1 MSQFLNYYSYLIDIG
16 ATVAQFQA
24 EIKTHLTANGWQVVG
39 EKVPVANDANARG
52 ILDVIPPASSPIGNG
67 THMEVTRFVFARSG
81 VSITNYI
88 RTVAAPTLPVF
99 TLTNNASG
107 TSTMTV
113 YMEDASF
120 SFAGTSGYTTAQNA
134 ALLLAQLQGSA
145 NEYVQMFTYSISG
158 AVITAT
164 PVSTSAP
171 MVSFQQAV
179 YNSPSVTVA
188 VSGSDVPLYRH
199 TRPVSQ
205 SVACDY
211 TNGFIYFL
219 TVNERSIIIA
229 TKTVGNYYGPL
240 CAFYQDRTIA
250 LAQTPPGLMPIES
263 VIVPTSAI
271 TLGVKTYAA
280 MTHCWGTEY
289 SSNGTTN
296 PYYSYNNIS
305 PAVIL
310 PNCQLMHTSGAMA
323 NLSCWGRYNGYYT
336 NIENGYTGTAEDYS
350 YHLGTPLASVLGI
363 IYGTA
368 SELSVALNYT
378 QVLPLASPGVS
389 KAYAITSTVPSP
401 IYYTYIFPPITYE
414 DVLFANFTATS
425 ESLHY
430 VKNLQTTS
438 TLQTTMDGTTS
449 YATLDVGD
457 ASAFPASGT
466 VIIDSET
473 LEYTSKTGNTLNG
486 ITHAKYGTTKAAHAP
501 GATVYVASWLVK
513 INTGLLQAGFNKPT
527 N

>member
-24 EIKTHLTANGWQVVG
+24 EIKTRLTANGWQVVA

-67 THMEVTRFVFARSG
+67 THMEVTRLIFTRASVG
-81 VSITNYI
+81 IVNYI

-99 TLTNNASG
+99 TLTNNITG
-107 TSTMTV
+107 VNTMAL
-113 YMEDASF
+113 YMEDAAF
-120 SFAGTSGYTTAQNA
+120 SFKGTSEYTTAQNA

-179 YNSPSVTVA
+179 YNSPSVAVA

-199 TRPVSQ
+199 SRPVSQ

-240 CAFYQDRTIA
+240 CAFYQDHTIA

-280 MTHCWGTEY
+280 MTHCWGTTY
-289 SSNGTTN
+289 SASGSVN

-305 PAVIL
+305 PCVVL

-323 NLSCWGRYNGYYT
+323 NLSCWGRYNDNYSSIEQNYT
-336 NIENGYTGTAEDYS
+336 STAGDYS
-350 YHLGTPLASVLGI
+350 YHLGVPLASVMGVI
-363 IYGTA
+363 HATA
-368 SELSVALNYT
+368 NDVAAAMNYT
-378 QVLPLASPGVS
+378 HVLPLASPGVT
-389 KAYAITSTVPSP
+389 KAAVNSNATPST
-401 IYYTYIFPPITYE
+401 IYFTYIFPPITYE